1 VADTAIMSAHTI
13 GRFAPSPT
21 GPLHFGSLIA
31 ALGSWL
37 SARAAGGRWHLRI
50 DDLDPDRS
58 STAMADTIRMQLE
71 AFSLTWDGAVLYQSE
86 RAEAYAAALER
97 LQAEGLLYRC
107 TCTRREIGAGA
118 RYGPLG
124 AIYAGTCRG
133 GPRHPERDAAL
144 RLRFPPGQHTVA
156 DRIQGTW
163 SIDAARIGDVIV
175 RRRNG
180 VTAYHLAT
188 TVDDAFLG
196 VTDIVRGS
204 DLLPA
209 AVIQNE
215 LQRRLGLPAPT
226 WAHLP
231 VMMTPDG
238 TDKLSKQTGAPAV
251 DPAHDP
257 VRPLIDA
264 WIFLGQPAP
273 PEVPATPDEFLDWAL
288 TRWDERRVPPGERL
302 VAAGPGGGLTRERG

>member
-1 VADTAIMSAHTI
+1 MITQTI

-37 SARAAGGRWHLRI
+37 SARATDGRWHLRI

-58 STAMADTIRMQLE
+58 IAAMTNTIQVQLE
-71 AFSLTWDGAVLYQSE
+71 AFGLTWDGPVLYQSE
-86 RAEAYAAALER
+86 RGDAYAAALEQ
-97 LQAEGLLYRC
+97 LQASGALYPC

-124 AIYAGTCRG
+124 AIYPGTCRA
-133 GPRHPERDAAL
+133 GPTHPERAAAL
-144 RLRFPPGQHTVA
+144 RLRLPAGRHEVA
-156 DRIQGTW
+156 DRIQGAW
-163 SIDAARIGDVIV
+163 STDADRIGDVIV

-180 VTAYHLAT
+180 VTGYHLAT

-215 LQRRLGLPAPT
+215 LQRQLDLPAPA

-257 VRPLIDA
+257 VTPLVDA
-264 WIFLGQPAP
+264 WCFLGQMAPAEMP
-273 PEVPATPDEFLDWAL
+273 DTPAEFLAWAL
-288 TRWDERRVPPGERL
+288 PRWEEARIPPGERL
-302 VAAGPGGGLTRERG
+302 VAGGPGGGLRREGA